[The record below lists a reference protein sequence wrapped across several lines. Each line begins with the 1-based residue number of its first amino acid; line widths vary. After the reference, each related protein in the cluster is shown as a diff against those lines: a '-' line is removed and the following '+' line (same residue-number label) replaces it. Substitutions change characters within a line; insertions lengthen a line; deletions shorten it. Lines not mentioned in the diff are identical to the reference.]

1 MTTWVRPTP
10 PASPRSLGE
19 AWHDAERSMPT
30 GRWIS
35 LNSEYGPT
43 ARWIASAVAPH
54 EFDPFD
60 AMGNPG
66 GSPEQVLNRL
76 SKAVRRQNLETS
88 MPPGLS
94 APSMSASADA
104 LASAWQAAVDALPGG
119 WWITGVSGFEG
130 GRPGP
135 SGWHAFAA
143 GGPDDGYDGE
153 QGLGSTPEGALEELA
168 RVLRGR

>member
-1 MTTWVRPTP
+1 
-10 PASPRSLGE
+10 
-19 AWHDAERSMPT
+19 MPT

-35 LNSEYGPT
+35 LSSEYGPT

-54 EFDPFD
+54 EFALID
-60 AMGNPG
+60 AVGKPG
-66 GSPEQVLNRL
+66 GRPEQVLSRM
-76 SKAVRRQNLETS
+76 SKAIGGQDVETS
-88 MPPGLS
+88 MPLGLS

-104 LASAWQAAVDALPGG
+104 FASAWQAAVDALPNG

-143 GGPDDGYDGE
+143 GGPDNGYDGD
-153 QGLGSTPEGALEELA
+153 QGRGSTPEGALEELA